1 MPIPHPHPG
10 STSRSHILISIP
22 NPHPDPKPPSQS
34 DIPTPIPH
42 PHPDPTSRSQIPIP
56 VPALPDS
63 PGTASQLRPSLSLP
77 VPPCPLPV
85 PSLSPPLPALSP
97 LLLPPLRPR
106 RAPQMEAEPEAEP
119 AAALLA
125 EPCPAASTPVP
136 ASPPR
141 HPAEGEDEDE
151 GEDDDDFQF
160 LRCDGCGQDSARP
173 RLLRCLHTLCPAC
186 LSDTKQ
192 CPRCQAATAAP
203 AVDNLLFCNLRSRLQ
218 LWRQIRS
225 AGGPGCGRC
234 RAEAALVWCE
244 ECEEFLCGRCLE
256 EHQWWHK
263 KKAHRV
269 RRVEE
274 LRAGSARQFLE
285 ETRGSCSLFCSSGS
299 HPEESRVC
307 SIYCPRCER
316 ALCCPC
322 ALLDTGHAPFR
333 DLRAESRRRQDELR
347 SLRRDLR
354 RLRRAFEAAAARLR
368 GEAARR
374 EEQRER
380 LRERVRASAERLQE
394 LVRSEAEELR
404 ALLEARPERGRSALA
419 EELLGAEGT
428 LLRLEAAERLVE
440 RLGRYGGEQE
450 LMDMQPFVKG
460 ALLELRRL
468 RPPQVPELREPPDIT
483 ECRVRLRA
491 LVERVTGRPDVPEVE
506 VALENNLEEDPK
518 RNSVSPSLEEIHV
531 EQPVPL
537 CCWTTRPLSAV
548 ERGSQVSPKLLKL
561 ECDHEPGPSHPKSRW
576 EFQTEPGPSTAPH
589 NCAHAEGG
597 SIIICSSDDSD
608 EDTVVVTVTPEPC

>member
-1 MPIPHPHPG
+1 
-10 STSRSHILISIP
+10 
-22 NPHPDPKPPSQS
+22 
-34 DIPTPIPH
+34 
-42 PHPDPTSRSQIPIP
+42 
-56 VPALPDS
+56 
-63 PGTASQLRPSLSLP
+63 
-77 VPPCPLPV
+77 
-85 PSLSPPLPALSP
+85 
-97 LLLPPLRPR
+97 
-106 RAPQMEAEPEAEP
+106 METEPEAQ
-119 AAALLA
+119 AAPEQQP
-125 EPCPAASTPVP
+125 EPCPASSTPAP
-136 ASPPR
+136 ASPPH
-141 HPAEGEDEDE
+141 HPAEGEDEE
-151 GEDDDDFQF
+151 EEDDDFQF
-160 LRCDGCGQDSARP
+160 LRCDGCGQESPQP

-192 CPRCQAATAAP
+192 CPRCRAAAAVP

-225 AGGPGCGRC
+225 AGGPGCGHC
-234 RAEAALVWCE
+234 RAEAALVWCQ

-285 ETRGSCSLFCSSGS
+285 DTRGSCSLFCSSDS

-347 SLRRDLR
+347 SLRRDMR
-354 RLRRAFEAAAARLR
+354 CLRRAFEAALARLR
-368 GEAARR
+368 GEVARH
-374 EEQRER
+374 EELRER

-394 LVRSEAEELR
+394 LVRSEAEELL
-404 ALLEARPERGRSALA
+404 ALLEARPERGRRGALA
-419 EELLGAEGT
+419 EELSGAEAA
-428 LLRLEAAERLVE
+428 LLRLEAAERLVD

-450 LMDMQPFVKG
+450 LMDMQPFVKA

-468 RPPQVPELREPPDIT
+468 RPPEPPELREPPDFA
-483 ECRVRLRA
+483 ECRARLRA
-491 LVERVTGRPDVPEVE
+491 LVERVTGRPDIGVLLPHPTPAPLLSLPIPLFPRFPPPRISTSHWAQYGKFLSHGTQTHPRPPVPQFPHSRGCSHPNS
-506 VALENNLEEDPK
+506 LLFPQEEDPAHPK
-518 RNSVSPSLEEIHV
+518 PQSVSPSPEEIHV
-531 EQPVPL
+531 GQPVPL
-537 CCWTTRPLSAV
+537 CCWTSRPQPMV
-548 ERGSQVSPKLLKL
+548 EQGSQVSPKILKL

-576 EFQTEPGPSTAPH
+576 EFPTQPGPSAAPH
-589 NCAHAEGG
+589 NCARAGDTEDG